1 MNRLLSIGFRCIG
14 HWVLDDEK
22 IKPILNSNINDRNV
36 LYSFVVDGEI
46 QYIGKTIQPLIKRM
60 GGYRNPGKS
69 QTTNIRNNQKIM
81 EAIKSGGTVD
91 IFALSDNGL
100 IKYGI
105 FHLNLA
111 AGLEDSL
118 IATIN
123 PPWNNAPLNETADPE
138 DELSQEF
145 TENEPPLQTIQIHLN
160 KTYYN
165 KGFFNVPID
174 KSNLFG
180 SDREDIEMLLNE
192 EVKIN
197 AYINRTANSNGTP
210 RIMCGVEF
218 RNWVQS
224 NYEEGQYLIFEI
236 LSPNYLKICKN

>member
-1 MNRLLSIGFRCIG
+1 MNRLLSIGFHCIG
-14 HWVLDDEK
+14 HWVLDDDK

-60 GGYRNPGKS
+60 GGYKNPGKS
-69 QTTNIRNNQKIM
+69 QTTNIKNNRNIM
-81 EAIKSGGTVD
+81 GVLKSGGTVD
-91 IFALSDNGL
+91 IFALPDNGL

-118 IATIN
+118 IATIS
-123 PPWNNAPLNETADPE
+123 PPWNNAPLIEAPE
-138 DELSQEF
+138 DDSSQQS
-145 TENEPPLQTIQIHLN
+145 TENDTALQTIQIHLN

-180 SDREDIEMLLNE
+180 SDCEDIEILLNE
-192 EVKIN
+192 DVKIN
-197 AYINRTANSNGTP
+197 AYINRTANTNGTP

-224 NYEEGQYLIFEI
+224 NYEEGQYLTFEI
-236 LSPNYLKICKN
+236 LSPNYLKARKN